1 MSRDPK
7 EERLNW
13 GLDWS
18 DYLTSQRDFIVGRL
32 EEHLDSDQV
41 AFEEQEELGQATVAR
56 AHAVLRF
63 SPHLYEDCKN
73 DNAQASLWSELCG
86 LEKAWSGWEWCW
98 RIPCHKVT
106 SINSLCETYDFLSL
120 LY

>member
-1 MSRDPK
+1 MMSRDPR

-73 DNAQASLWSELCG
+73 DNAQAWFTLLPSPSLGNGSWGSSLTTPSMLYLRFTHLG
-86 LEKAWSGWEWCW
+86 LM
-98 RIPCHKVT
+98 I
-106 SINSLCETYDFLSL
+106 
-120 LY
+120 